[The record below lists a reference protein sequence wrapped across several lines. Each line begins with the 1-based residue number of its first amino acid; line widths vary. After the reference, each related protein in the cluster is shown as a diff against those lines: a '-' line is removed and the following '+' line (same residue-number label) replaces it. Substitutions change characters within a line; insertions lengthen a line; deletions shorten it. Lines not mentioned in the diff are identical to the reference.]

1 MRNSH
6 RDARQGTGIM
16 PGSSIRALISGVLVA
31 VALAGCA
38 ALQPPNGA
46 SASSAARGTS
56 DERLAALEAG
66 LQQLAQRVDA
76 LQVNAAESR
85 EGLHTADVREL
96 PIEQQPVRPAI
107 VLASN
112 PPRRLPDPPA
122 APPPPVR
129 APVPRHAPPAAPVAP
144 QPPPGEGDWVIN
156 LASYANESY
165 ASRKRA
171 EFVDEGVSVEQV
183 AATVKGKTIYRLRVA
198 GFDSFRAASA
208 EAGNI
213 RTRLG
218 LQDTWVARR

>member
-6 RDARQGTGIM
+6 RDARQDTGRI
-16 PGSSIRALISGVLVA
+16 PGSSMRALMSGMLFA
-31 VALAGCA
+31 VALAGCSV
-38 ALQPPNGA
+38 LQPTNGT
-46 SASSAARGTS
+46 SPGSAARGTT

-85 EGLHTADVREL
+85 QGLHTAGAREL

-129 APVPRHAPPAAPVAP
+129 APVPRYDPPAAPVA
-144 QPPPGEGDWVIN
+144 PPPGEGDWVIN

-165 ASRKRA
+165 ASRKQA
-171 EFVDEGVSVEQV
+171 EFIDEGVYVEQV
-183 AATVKGKTIYRLRVA
+183 AATVKGKLIYRLRVA

>member
-1 MRNSH
+1 MKQTFKH
-6 RDARQGTGIM
+6 QWQGTAITM
-16 PGSSIRALISGVLVA
+16 CTRMRALISGMLFA

-38 ALQPPNGA
+38 ALQPPNGT
-46 SASSAARGTS
+46 STNSAARGTT

-85 EGLHTADVREL
+85 EGLHTAGAREL

-107 VLASN
+107 VLASS

-144 QPPPGEGDWVIN
+144 QPGEGDWVIN

-165 ASRKRA
+165 ASRKQA
-171 EFVDEGVSVEQV
+171 EFVGEGVSVEQV

-198 GFDSFRAASA
+198 GFESFRAASA

-218 LQDTWVARR
+218 LLDTWVARR

>member
-1 MRNSH
+1 MRVLTS
-6 RDARQGTGIM
+6 A
-16 PGSSIRALISGVLVA
+16 VLVVA
-31 VALAGCA
+31 ALAGCA
-38 ALQPPNGA
+38 ALQPQNGTA
-46 SASSAARGTS
+46 SRAAAGATT
-56 DERLAALEAG
+56 DERLAALETG
-66 LQQLAQRVDA
+66 LQQLAKRVDT
-76 LQVNAAESR
+76 LQVTVAESR
-85 EGLHTADVREL
+85 DGMHTAGIREL

-129 APVPRHAPPAAPVAP
+129 APVPQHAPPAAPVA
-144 QPPPGEGDWVIN
+144 PPPGEGDWVIN

-165 ASRKRA
+165 ASRKAA